1 MKKGFKDEYRS
12 LTHLQKKAVRHAI
25 ITGCG
30 WNKDSDGISRFYLK
44 QYGLRKITP
53 LEVPVI
59 INSFKLVGYDLKQ
72 K

>member
-1 MKKGFKDEYRS
+1 MKDFKEYRS
-12 LTHLQKKAVRHAI
+12 LTHLQKKAGRHAI

-59 INSFKLVGYDLKQ
+59 INSFKLVGYDLKS